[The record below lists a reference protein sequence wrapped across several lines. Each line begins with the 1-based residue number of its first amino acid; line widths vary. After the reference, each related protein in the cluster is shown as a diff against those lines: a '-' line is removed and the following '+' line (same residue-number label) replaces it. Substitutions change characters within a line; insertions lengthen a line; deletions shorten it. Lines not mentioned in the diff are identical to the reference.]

1 MKKNIFA
8 SLLDQMLVFG
18 FSVVSLGIFELILR
32 VIGFRM
38 ITTSIPVF
46 LVIFIFIVNV
56 LYTPILECRKYGI
69 TLGKKILKMNNEAID
84 GETAKTVTEEE
95 AK

>member
-32 VIGFRM
+32 LIGFRM
-38 ITTSIPVF
+38 VTTSIPVF

-56 LYTPILECRKYGI
+56 LYTPILEGRKYGT
-69 TLGKKILKMNNEAID
+69 TLGKRILKMDNEAID
-84 GETAKTVTEEE
+84 GEIAKTVTEEE